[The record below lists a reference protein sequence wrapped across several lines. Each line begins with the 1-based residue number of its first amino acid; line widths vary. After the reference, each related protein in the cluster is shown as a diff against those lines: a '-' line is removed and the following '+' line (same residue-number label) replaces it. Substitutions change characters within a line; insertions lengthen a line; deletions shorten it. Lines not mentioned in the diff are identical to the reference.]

1 VLTAGRLAVPLLALV
16 LLAVTARATAH
27 LPLTTYVGDRQV
39 LLVLLAVATVA
50 LFLPPMLAP
59 ARGRFAVL
67 AVLALTWPVPELAGW
82 SLAPLELRTL
92 AQAAPPVVAALAVV
106 AVLPAGPSKP
116 RARSIVRLVLLGALT
131 AAGAELVLVDPFLD
145 PRCWRT
151 CDHNP
156 FLVASWQGAG
166 RALQVAGTVLVAGG
180 AVAAVCLS
188 CCRAGRPSGGRVARE
203 GVATLLCT
211 AALLSGTAGA
221 AVLRLVVRE
230 RADSPAYVLLFV
242 LAQLGATGWAL
253 SELRAPV
260 RQWWL
265 GVRLRRLAGAVRSSP
280 PPGSLAQVL
289 RRALRDPA
297 LEVLYWAPGREAYVD
312 PAGHPA
318 TPPRNRDG
326 RRTTL
331 VARQGQPVAA
341 LVHAPGLDGASLDRT
356 LGAALTLALANEQL
370 RAANLAELDELRSS
384 SVRIVERAEL
394 ERRRL
399 ERNLHD
405 GAQQRLVSLALL
417 VRMLSVQSQDVR
429 AVQLAERAALLT
441 RLAVD
446 ELRRVA
452 RGIYPAVLSDGGLAA
467 ALLDVAESSVDLAIQ
482 LRSVPQG
489 RYSRTVETTAYL
501 VVAAAAQDARSG
513 QAGTLRIFGE
523 ERAGALHLEL
533 LDDSAC
539 DRTAAVRALDD
550 QVRALSGVLDVE
562 RCSDGTVVRLRLPCA
577 S

>member
-1 VLTAGRLAVPLLALV
+1 MAGRAAVSLLALV
-16 LLAVTARATAH
+16 LLAVMATATAH

-39 LLVLLAVATVA
+39 PLVLLAVATVA
-50 LFLPPMLAP
+50 LLLPPTMARS
-59 ARGRFAVL
+59 RGRFAVL
-67 AVLALTWPVPELAGW
+67 AVLALAWPVPELAGW
-82 SLAPLELRTL
+82 SLASLELRTL
-92 AQAAPPVVAALAVV
+92 AEATTPVVAALAVV
-106 AVLPAGPSKP
+106 AVLPAGPSNP
-116 RARSIVRLVLLGALT
+116 RARAVGRLVLLGAFT
-131 AAGAELVLVDPFLD
+131 AAGARLVLVDPFLD

-156 FLVASWQGAG
+156 LLVAPWQTAGGA
-166 RALQVAGTVLVAGG
+166 LLIAGTAAVAGG
-180 AVAAVCLS
+180 AVAAVWLRS
-188 CCRAGRPSGGRVARE
+188 RRAVRSSGGRADRE
-203 GVATLLCT
+203 GVGTLLCA
-211 AALLSGTAGA
+211 AALLTGTAGA

-242 LAQLGATGWAL
+242 LAQLGAAGWAL
-253 SELRAPV
+253 SELRSPV

-265 GVRLRRLAGAVRSSP
+265 GVRLHRLAGAVCSSP

-289 RRALRDPA
+289 RRALCDPV
-297 LEVLYWAPGREAYVD
+297 LEVLYWAPGREEYVD

-318 TPPRNRDG
+318 TPPRDREG

-341 LVHAPGLDGASLDRT
+341 LVHAPSLDGASLDRT
-356 LGAALTLALANEQL
+356 LGAALRLALANEQL
-370 RAANLAELDELRSS
+370 RAANLAELAELRSS

-417 VRMLSVQSQDVR
+417 VRMLLVQSSDVR

-441 RLAVD
+441 RLAVE

-467 ALLDVAESSVDLAIQ
+467 ALHDVAESSVDLPIQ

-489 RYSRTVETTAYL
+489 RYSRAVETTVYL
-501 VVAAAAQDARSG
+501 VVAAAAKDARSG
-513 QAGTLRIFGE
+513 RAGSLRIVGE

-533 LDDSAC
+533 LHDSPC
-539 DRTAAVRALDD
+539 DRAVAVRELDD

-562 RCSDGTVVRLRLPCA
+562 RSSDGTVVHLRLPCA

>member
-1 VLTAGRLAVPLLALV
+1 MLTAGRAVVSLLALV
-16 LLAVTARATAH
+16 MLAVTARATAH
-27 LPLTTYVGDRQV
+27 LPLTTYVGDRPV

-50 LFLPPMLAP
+50 LLAASTLARAP
-59 ARGRFAVL
+59 AWSAVL
-67 AVLALTWPVPELAGW
+67 AALALMWPLSELAGW
-82 SLAPLELRTL
+82 SPAPLELRTL
-92 AQAAPPVVAALAVV
+92 AEATTPVVAALAVV
-106 AVLPAGPSKP
+106 AVVPAGPPK
-116 RARSIVRLVLLGALT
+116 ARSIVQLALLGALA
-131 AAGAELVLVDPFLD
+131 AAGAELLLVDPFLD

-156 FLVASWQGAG
+156 LLVAPWQAAG
-166 RALQVAGTVLVAGG
+166 QALQVAGTVLVAGG
-180 AVAAVCLS
+180 AVACLWS
-188 CCRAGRPSGGRVARE
+188 SSRRTGPPSGGRGGMEEV
-203 GVATLLCT
+203 GTLLCA
-211 AALLSGTAGA
+211 AALLTGTAGA
-221 AVLRLVVRE
+221 ALFRLVVRE

-260 RQWWL
+260 RQWRL
-265 GVRLRRLAGAVRSSP
+265 GVRLRRLARAVRSSP

-297 LEVLYWAPGREAYVD
+297 LEVLYRAPGREAYVD
-312 PAGHPA
+312 PAGNPA
-318 TPPRNRDG
+318 MPPREREG

-331 VARQGQPVAA
+331 VARQGRPVAA

-356 LGAALTLALANEQL
+356 LGAALRLALANEQL
-370 RAANLAELDELRSS
+370 RAANLAELAELRSS
-384 SVRIVERAEL
+384 SVRIVERAER

-417 VRMLSVQSQDVR
+417 VRMLPVQSPDTG
-429 AVQLAERAALLT
+429 AVQLVERAALLT

-501 VVAAAAQDARSG
+501 VVDAAAQDARSG
-513 QAGTLRIFGE
+513 HAGTLRIFGE
-523 ERAGALHLEL
+523 ERDGALHLEL
-533 LDDSAC
+533 LHDSAC
-539 DRTAAVRALDD
+539 GRTAAVRALDD
-550 QVRALSGVLDVE
+550 QVRALSGVLAVE
-562 RCSDGTVVRLRLPCA
+562 RRCAGTVVRLRLPCA
-577 S
+577 F